1 MGSLHSFDVY
11 APTFIP
17 DGLRA
22 VNFPPTGVL
31 KTDPIYA
38 INYEAYAASFIP
50 PLFLHKRP
58 VIDHL
63 LQSHNANTH
72 LACLYRCFRDEIL
85 ALRTEIASRSLYK
98 VPVAIL
104 NHQDG
109 FKRGI
114 LHIPGLRENSP
125 PIELEDVVS
134 LRQLSGNQPSWQS
147 GFTRVQFD
155 ARVDSIDRAEETVV
169 LRINHCGYLS
179 TLGSGFNV
187 SFNSSLERIE
197 AQGLSLALIQDL
209 LNQTTSTSTNGSL
222 IQSCRH
228 TDDHEK
234 QKCIECIDSGPRESQ
249 KNAWMRR
256 MLFPENKDGAL
267 QTDLTHLAERQYFD
281 DELNFEQQKA
291 VDSVCQRNYGEVP
304 FLIDGPP
311 GTGKTKTIV
320 SCLHLIY
327 FSVLHSFPRDLPVW
341 SKSTFISL
349 FPSEA
354 RHPPPRIAI
363 RPPISFCLLGVR
375 PY

>member
-11 APTFIP
+11 ARTFVP
-17 DGLRA
+17 DDLRSVNLQPA
-22 VNFPPTGVL
+22 VVLGTGQS
-31 KTDPIYA
+31 YA
-38 INYEAYAASFIP
+38 VDYEAYAASFIP
-50 PLFLHKRP
+50 PLFLHHRP
-58 VIDHL
+58 VADDL
-63 LQSHNANTH
+63 LQSRATDAH
-72 LACLYRCFRDEIL
+72 LIYLYRCLKDEML
-85 ALRTEIASRSLYK
+85 ALHTEIASRSLYK
-98 VPVAIL
+98 VTVAIFD
-104 NHQDG
+104 HQDG
-109 FKRGI
+109 SKRGL

-134 LRQLSGNQPSWQS
+134 LRQLNVNKPSWQI
-147 GFTRVQFD
+147 GFTGVQFD
-155 ARVDSIDRAEETVV
+155 ARVHSIDRGKETVV
-169 LRINHCGYLS
+169 LRINHCGYLMPFS
-179 TLGSGFNV
+179 SDFNV
-187 SFNSSLERIE
+187 SFNLSFERIE

-222 IQSCRH
+222 TQSCKH
-228 TDDHEK
+228 TDDLEK
-234 QKCIECIDSGPRESQ
+234 LKFTECIDSGPHESEP
-249 KNAWMRR
+249 NAWMRR
-256 MLFPENKDGAL
+256 MLFPENEDGAL
-267 QTDLTHLAERQYFD
+267 QTNLTHLAERQYFD

-341 SKSTFISL
+341 SKSTLISSL

-363 RPPISFCLLGVR
+363 RPPISFCFWA
-375 PY
+375 